1 MALLLCIETA
11 TEICSVAL
19 SRDTEVIYSHCIS
32 EPNAHSAQLFQ
43 MIHHAISVAGITASA
58 LDAVAVSA
66 GPGSYTGLRIG
77 LSAAKGMAYAA
88 DIPVI
93 SIGTLEAM
101 AWGIKLSHASE
112 GQGCFCPMIDAR
124 RMEVYCAIYDAEL
137 NTLRP
142 ISADIINDQSF
153 IDFLSTNKVCFFG
166 NGAKKCRDIIAHPNA
181 LFIDDIVPL
190 ASQMGAL
197 AQRKFDTGQFENA
210 AYYEPH
216 YLKEFVAKISVNKVL
231 HG

>member
-1 MALLLCIETA
+1 MSSILLIESS
-11 TEICSVAL
+11 TEITSTAL
-19 SRDTEVIYSHCIS
+19 FVDGKIVYDKETRQPNSHTTQLAPYVENALKFFS
-32 EPNAHSAQLFQ
+32 EEFKDKK
-43 MIHHAISVAGITASA
+43 IDAI
-58 LDAVAVSA
+58 AVSS

-77 LSAAKGMAYAA
+77 VALTKGLCYGLNVPLIAI
-88 DIPVI
+88 D
-93 SIGTLEAM
+93 TLM
-101 AWGIKLSHASE
+101 MMTNQLIDQYPDHL
-112 GQGCFCPMIDAR
+112 FCPMIDAR